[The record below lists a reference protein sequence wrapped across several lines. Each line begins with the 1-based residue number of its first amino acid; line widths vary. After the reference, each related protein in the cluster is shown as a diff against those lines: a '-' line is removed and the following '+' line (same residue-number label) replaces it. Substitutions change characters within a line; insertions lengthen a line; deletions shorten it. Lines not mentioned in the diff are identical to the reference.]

1 MEMITI
7 RKNTSS
13 ITFAVDASILINM
26 LSIQSDYL
34 SEQCKGIHVY
44 YNIVYNRLYVAVPIE
59 MEKQMNWRSNEKI
72 SINDWI
78 STFSDYGQDSCY
90 KSYMK
95 WLIDNFGA
103 YALVYGRKDILED
116 VDKAAHIVIDARFYC
131 TASICV
137 AIYNRNLPVAGLQ
150 QRIAN
155 DLQKV
160 LQDSKHIRLN
170 NGKLMAVV

>member
-13 ITFAVDASILINM
+13 ITFAVNVSPLIEM
-26 LSIQSDYL
+26 LSTQSDYI
-34 SEQCKGIHVY
+34 SEQCKGIHIY
-44 YNIVYNRLYVAVPIE
+44 YNIVYNRLYVATPIE
-59 MEKQMNWRSNEKI
+59 MEKQMNWRNNEKI

-78 STFSDYGQDSCY
+78 STFNDYGRATCY

-95 WLIDNFGA
+95 WLTYNFGA

-116 VDKAAHIVIDARFYC
+116 ADKAAHIVIDARFYG

-137 AIYNRNLPVAGLQ
+137 GIYSRNLPVVALQ

-155 DLQKV
+155 DLQKA
-160 LQDSKHIRLN
+160 LQDSKHIRID
-170 NGKLMAVV
+170 NGKIIAVV